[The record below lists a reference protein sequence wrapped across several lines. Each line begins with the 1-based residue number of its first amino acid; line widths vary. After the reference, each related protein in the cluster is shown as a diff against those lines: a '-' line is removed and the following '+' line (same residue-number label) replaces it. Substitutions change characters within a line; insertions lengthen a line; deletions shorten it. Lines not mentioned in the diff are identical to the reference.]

1 MLAMSQDIQAAAS
14 VIKYEDLSLPGIG
27 IYDPGIVLLLK
38 GKPNNDDFVVLG
50 WRGLMLAV
58 INQAKIDASKGDQE
72 AIEWLKSDQCYD
84 ICYSLGFEHANILD
98 WLKRGKLK
106 Q

>member
-1 MLAMSQDIQAAAS
+1 MLAAYPDIQAS
-14 VIKYEDLSLPGIG
+14 NYMINQYDLLLPG

-38 GKPNNDDFVVLG
+38 DKVNNDDFVVLG
-50 WRGLMLAV
+50 WSGLMLAV